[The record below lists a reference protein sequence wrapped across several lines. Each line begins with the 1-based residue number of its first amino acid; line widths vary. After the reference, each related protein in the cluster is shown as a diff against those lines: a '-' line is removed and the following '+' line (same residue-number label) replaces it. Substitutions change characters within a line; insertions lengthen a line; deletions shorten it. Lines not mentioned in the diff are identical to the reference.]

1 MLKVDG
7 NINNRLKE
15 EMTQKPSKLVILEK
29 IHSILSEF

>member
-29 IHSILSEF
+29 IHSILGEF